1 MTETTGLPAKKL
13 ATEELN
19 VEWFI
24 SKSDSEQTIWQ
35 VGAEHGNIGLLEKV
49 WEWGKNGTNFKDNF
63 CLPNVR
69 IGNLP

>member
-1 MTETTGLPAKKL
+1 MTETKGLPAKKL

-49 WEWGKNGTNFKDNF
+49 WEWGRTDENFKDKLLLARGKNW
-63 CLPNVR
+63 
-69 IGNLP
+69 